1 MTPTS
6 HSRGIM
12 YSAPPNASTRKE
24 DEREENTATVEAETE
39 TESADEQITPGTD
52 TNWTGAVPADD

>member
-1 MTPTS
+1 
-6 HSRGIM
+6 M